1 MEKVRT
7 QDMIEI
13 VRIWED
19 YLFELCFSRDF
30 DVEISAV
37 EYELL
42 ERICSMLSDIVQA
55 VFDILL
61 ESASEQIGH
70 ELKIEILVER
80 FNLFAHGCNDVE
92 EA

>member
-1 MEKVRT
+1 
-7 QDMIEI
+7 
-13 VRIWED
+13 
-19 YLFELCFSRDF
+19 
-30 DVEISAV
+30 
-37 EYELL
+37 
-42 ERICSMLSDIVQA
+42 MLSDIVQA